1 VNASPFR
8 PRTLNYNVQSRELT
22 GIDAKSTS
30 DTITMIRQDFTRIDA
45 KRRTTLHHSKK
56 QFATP
61 AQKDLE
67 YKHRLNFYTVPPTAD
82 ITLEQFEQWAIDRL
96 RVLAELEAC
105 SFRNK
110 NPTETAAHM
119 KPLLD
124 KYLPLSSSTSGSS
137 AVNAERQKDHYSHFI
152 LRLAF
157 AGTEDLRRRFSRAEA
172 MLFRIRFQADD
183 ARERN
188 AFVESLSLD
197 WETVGEEEKRAL
209 SEELRASGGGY
220 PKRIEEENYF
230 KVDWEKVPELVE
242 GRRVLLRGGKAYVP
256 GREQLSMVVA
266 EFTQLLDNALVVR
279 PLTLRR
285 F

>member
-1 VNASPFR
+1 
-8 PRTLNYNVQSRELT
+8 
-22 GIDAKSTS
+22 
-30 DTITMIRQDFTRIDA
+30 MIRQDVSRIDA
-45 KRRTTLHHSKK
+45 KRRTALHHSKK

-61 AQKDLE
+61 AYKDLE

-110 NPTETAAHM
+110 TAAETAAHM

-124 KYLPLSSSTSGSS
+124 KYLPLSASTSGSS
-137 AVNAERQKDHYSHFI
+137 GVQAERQKDHYSHFI

-183 ARERN
+183 GRERS
-188 AFVESLSLD
+188 AFVDSLSLD

-209 SEELRASGGGY
+209 SEDLRASGGGY
-220 PKRIEEENYF
+220 PKRIEEESYF

-266 EFTQLLDNALVVR
+266 EFTPVLDKALEVCALLTMCGFGYDANADGESSHLELYHV
-279 PLTLRR
+279 
-285 F
+285 